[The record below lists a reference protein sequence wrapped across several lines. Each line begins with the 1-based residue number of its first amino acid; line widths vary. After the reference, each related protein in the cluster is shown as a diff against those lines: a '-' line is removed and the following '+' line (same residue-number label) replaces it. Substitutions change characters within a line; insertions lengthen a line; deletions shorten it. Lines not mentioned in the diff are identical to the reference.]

1 MNLNQQSN
9 MLSHFSQYQTANDS
23 QSAIIVTQPPKINN
37 LNADLVTI
45 ISAINDVN
53 TRQSSLLST
62 INQNVANL

>member
-23 QSAIIVTQPPKINN
+23 QSAIIVTQTPKINN